1 MHQSEMSL
9 SKALQDRDEARDRV
23 KQLSDNSLAN
33 ESELQKLVSSLQ
45 TDLSAQRSKVNHQNS
60 VMAQVQ
66 TKLSAKVKEITEMSE
81 FISSLLEKNT
91 RLKDNLQTM
100 RSEN

>member
-1 MHQSEMSL
+1 MSL
-9 SKALQDRDEARDRV
+9 AKALQDRDEARDRV

-66 TKLSAKVKEITEMSE
+66 TQLSSKVKEITEMSE
-81 FISSLLEKNT
+81 FISSL
-91 RLKDNLQTM
+91 
-100 RSEN
+100 

>member
-1 MHQSEMSL
+1 MSL
-9 SKALQDRDEARDRV
+9 AKALQDRDEARDRV

-33 ESELQKLVSSLQ
+33 ESELQKLVSTLQ

-66 TKLSAKVKEITEMSE
+66 TQLSAKVKEITEMSE
-81 FISSLLEKNT
+81 FISSL
-91 RLKDNLQTM
+91 
-100 RSEN
+100 